1 MPMASSLDTPGTFT
15 HSVKDAAYLYNL
27 MNGYDEMEGSSVK
40 EKDNVDISQFDESDV
55 SGVKIGVPK
64 EYFEEGLDA

>member
-27 MNGYDEMEGSSVK
+27 MNGYDPLEGSSLPGKHIVDTSK
-40 EKDNVDISQFDESDV
+40 FDNKD
-55 SGVKIGVPK
+55 
-64 EYFEEGLDA
+64 LT